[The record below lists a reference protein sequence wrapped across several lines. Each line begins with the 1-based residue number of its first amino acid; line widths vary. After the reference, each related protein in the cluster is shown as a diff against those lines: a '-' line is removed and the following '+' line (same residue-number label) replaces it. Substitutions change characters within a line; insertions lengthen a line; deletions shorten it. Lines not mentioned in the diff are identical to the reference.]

1 MYFHFL
7 KNYTAK
13 KSSKTKYPMKKRYS
27 NIALLILI
35 LSSSNSF
42 AQVSHEFH
50 LGGSGLR
57 IFEIN
62 PPNHFY
68 QNLDYYLSPTI
79 GYDLHVADNR
89 VAIGLRLGSIYENG
103 NNTIETND
111 FVQTSKEKRNSRF
124 IEMRFAYNILML
136 KKSYFQIGGGLRYGQ
151 FFYYTLN
158 QETIYSSGT
167 IYTLIANAKN
177 RNDTFL
183 DYVFILAYQFDLNQ
197 RKISRKHSLGMRFA
211 LDVLYMPPKDDILFD
226 NDNQYSSIALGPSV
240 SIIWRIN
247 NKRNGLY

>member
-1 MYFHFL
+1 MV
-7 KNYTAK
+7 K
-13 KSSKTKYPMKKRYS
+13 KFP
-27 NIALLILI
+27 IALWICLF
-35 LSSSNSF
+35 SSSISY
-42 AQVSHEFH
+42 AQLSHEFH
-50 LGGSGLR
+50 LGFSGLR

-62 PPNHFY
+62 PPNNFD

-89 VAIGLRLGSIYENG
+89 VAIGLRLGPIYEYG

-151 FFYYTLN
+151 FFYYTSN
-158 QETIYSSGT
+158 QETIYSNGVIGT
-167 IYTLIANAKN
+167 RILKANN
-177 RNDTFL
+177 FNDTFL

-197 RKISRKHSLGMRFA
+197 KKISRKHSLGMRFA
-211 LDVLYMPPKDDILFD
+211 LDFLYIPPKEGIRFD
-226 NDNQYSSIALGPSV
+226 KENQYSSIALGPSV